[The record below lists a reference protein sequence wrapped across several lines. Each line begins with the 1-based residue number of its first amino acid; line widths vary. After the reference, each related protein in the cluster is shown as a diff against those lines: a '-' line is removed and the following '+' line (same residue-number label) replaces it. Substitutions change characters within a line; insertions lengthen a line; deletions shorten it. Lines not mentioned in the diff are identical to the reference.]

1 MDQYIMA
8 EKGEKRMYPV
18 TLPRMLTPAFL
29 VSCACAK
36 QGLGLSMTFVL
47 FACFGIVMALA
58 VYLLLPETKGVALE
72 DMDALFEEWRNPK
85 KQKQQAAEGLS
96 G

>member
-1 MDQYIMA
+1 
-8 EKGEKRMYPV
+8 
-18 TLPRMLTPAFL
+18 
-29 VSCACAK
+29 
-36 QGLGLSMTFVL
+36 MTFVL

-85 KQKQQAAEGLS
+85 KQKQQEAEGLS